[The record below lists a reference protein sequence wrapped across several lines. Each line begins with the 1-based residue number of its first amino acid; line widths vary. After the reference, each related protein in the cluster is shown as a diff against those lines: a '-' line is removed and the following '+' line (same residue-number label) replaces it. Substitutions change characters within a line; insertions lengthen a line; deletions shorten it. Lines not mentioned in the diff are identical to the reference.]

1 MGFYRNVILPKL
13 CDASMKNER
22 LAPFRERVIGGAE
35 GRVLEIGAGS
45 GRNLPLYGA
54 GVDEVIALEPDASL
68 TRMAE
73 IRAKERSRPVEW
85 MEASAEEI
93 PLENG
98 SVDTAVSTWTM
109 CSIPH
114 LTQAL
119 REMRRVLKP
128 GGRLLF
134 VEHGLSPEPRVQK
147 WQNLIDPLWSR
158 ISGGCHL
165 NRPIRR
171 MIEDAGFQIER
182 VDTCYLPGPKSMG
195 YFSEGSA
202 RPG

>member
-13 CDASMKNER
+13 CDAAMKNER

-45 GRNLPLYGA
+45 GRNLPLYGT

-68 TRMAE
+68 TRIAE
-73 IRAKERSRPVEW
+73 SRAKERSRPVEW
-85 MEASAEEI
+85 IEASAEEI